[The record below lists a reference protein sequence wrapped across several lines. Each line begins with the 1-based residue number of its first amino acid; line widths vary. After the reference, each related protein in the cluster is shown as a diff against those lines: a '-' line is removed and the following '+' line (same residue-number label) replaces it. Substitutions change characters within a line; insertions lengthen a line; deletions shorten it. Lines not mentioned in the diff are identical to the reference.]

1 MLTKL
6 TAKNQITLP
15 TAIVRQIPAARYFD
29 ATCIDGVIVLQPVK
43 VVPLVE
49 LKQLRRRLRQ
59 SGVRPGEVGRAV
71 RWARGRNDAT
81 GS

>member
-15 TAIVRQIPAARYFD
+15 TAIVRRIPAARYFD

-49 LKQLRRRLRQ
+49 LKQLRRRLRRA
-59 SGVRPGEVGRAV
+59 GVRPGEVGRAV
-71 RWARGRNDAT
+71 RWARR
-81 GS
+81 SE

>member
-15 TAIVRQIPAARYFD
+15 AALMAELPPTEYFD
-29 ATCIDGVIVLQPVK
+29 ALYIDGVVVLQPVK

-49 LKQLRRRLRQ
+49 LKQIRRRLRKA
-59 SGVRPGEVGRAV
+59 GVRAGETAEAV
-71 RWARGRNDAT
+71 RWARRA
-81 GS
+81 

>member
-15 TAIVRQIPAARYFD
+15 AALVAELPPTEYFD
-29 ATCIDGVIVLQPVK
+29 AQCIDGVVVLQPVK

-49 LKQLRRRLRQ
+49 LKQLRRRLRKAR
-59 SGVRPGEVGRAV
+59 VRRSEVAEAI
-71 RWARGRNDAT
+71 RWARRA
-81 GS
+81 

>member
-15 TAIVRQIPAARYFD
+15 TAIVRRIPAARYFD

-49 LKQLRRRLRQ
+49 LGQLRRRLRRA
-59 SGVRPGEVGRAV
+59 GVRPGAVSKAV
-71 RWARGRNDAT
+71 RWARR
-81 GS
+81 SE